1 MAELDILTQLEAISI
16 IKENK
21 TNVDYFIFDEFEI
34 HINKIPPNT
43 VQEWHMHMKIEE
55 VIVMTEGELCLK
67 WKENSNVNNEI
78 IMKNSVIRVKKSIHT
93 IENITNKWAE
103 FIVFRMVPSG
113 DIKREIIKN
122 DKILIENQII
132 CNGNI

>member
-1 MAELDILTQLEAISI
+1 MGEVDILKQFDAISI

-34 HINKIPPNT
+34 HLNKIPPNT
-43 VQEWHMHMKIEE
+43 EQEWHMHVKIEE
-55 VIVMTEGELCLK
+55 VIVVTDGELCIQ
-67 WKENSNVNNEI
+67 WKENGNINNEI
-78 IMKNSVIRVKKSIHT
+78 VTKNSVVRVKKSIHT
-93 IENITNKWAE
+93 IKNITNNSTE

-122 DKILIENQII
+122 DKILIEN
-132 CNGNI
+132 

>member
-55 VIVMTEGELCLK
+55 VIVVTEGELCLK